1 MEKDDE
7 LKGEGNSYDFR
18 ARILDQRIDRWFSA
32 DKMKSMT
39 PEWSPYRFA
48 FDNLMR
54 YKDSDGNW
62 VEDGH
67 LWTVYVMGIAM
78 GPNKS
83 TARILAQAAEKYDH
97 EIMNN
102 NSMKIT
108 PHKSYLS
115 WESDGGLGTWADP
128 ALQKQY
134 HG

>member
-1 MEKDDE
+1 
-7 LKGEGNSYDFR
+7 
-18 ARILDQRIDRWFSA
+18 
-32 DKMKSMT
+32 
-39 PEWSPYRFA
+39 
-48 FDNLMR
+48 
-54 YKDSDGNW
+54 
-62 VEDGH
+62 
-67 LWTVYVMGIAM
+67 MGIAM